1 MVALDKQGRYGQCSL
16 RGLQADEEGSF
27 RGSGYAVHDGRG
39 HRLEEGVALL
49 PAMTQAELDSI
60 PWR

>member
-1 MVALDKQGRYGQCSL
+1 
-16 RGLQADEEGSF
+16 
-27 RGSGYAVHDGRG
+27 VHDGRG